1 MVMVIFIIHQV
12 GNMETIGYIGGIL
25 LAICGLPETIRT
37 IKDGRCHLGWPFL
50 FMWFFGEILMGI
62 YTLKLWD
69 GPLLFNY
76 GFNILLVGIM
86 VFYKI
91 KGFIKK

>member
-1 MVMVIFIIHQV
+1 MILNIVHL
-12 GNMETIGYIGGIL
+12 GNMETIGYIGGLL

-37 IKDGRCHLGWPFL
+37 IKDKRCHLGWPFL
-50 FMWFFGEILMGI
+50 FMWFFGELLMSI
-62 YTLKLWD
+62 YTLELWD

-86 VFYKI
+86 VFYKV
-91 KGFIKK
+91 KGFIKR